1 MADQPNQQGF
11 DGFAAALAAALALA
25 GARNSGAK
33 PEPYD
38 GKRETYETFRRTLE
52 LFVRNITL
60 DRERIWTALTFM
72 TKGDADVWAQTFTAQ
87 HRRAVDDGDYTWPMF
102 LATLDKK
109 FLDPRVAERARD
121 ALFRLNQGTDDA
133 DSFFLRFD
141 KLRVKGQLDQAAH
154 DVILVEHLKKNLNP
168 ALVLA
173 IITTYDARR
182 KAYEETTRFMRAVN
196 VIDDATLAANLETAN
211 QPISYAVFR
220 ELALEHDPMVRRYA
234 PNRPAPSRPS
244 YHETRRQHDRGP
256 QQQTSARPGNAENRG
271 NPNPNPAPRAS
282 ATPDPDPMVIDR
294 SRARNASSSVC
305 YRCQKPGH
313 FARDC
318 RERDVREVVRGLSSL
333 NREELDFVAESVA
346 INLDVLDATAA
357 AAAASASV
365 QSAVNTA
372 TGTEGFANPQ

>member
-87 HRRAVDDGDYTWPMF
+87 HRQAVDDGDYTWPMF

-154 DVILVEHLKKNLNP
+154 DVILVEHLKKNLNS

-173 IITTYDARR
+173 VMTALGARKQAVLDVARMMHAIGQIDALTFAQAQASCRR
-182 KAYEETTRFMRAVN
+182 CTRA
-196 VIDDATLAANLETAN
+196 
-211 QPISYAVFR
+211 
-220 ELALEHDPMVRRYA
+220 
-234 PNRPAPSRPS
+234 
-244 YHETRRQHDRGP
+244 
-256 QQQTSARPGNAENRG
+256 QQSLP
-271 NPNPNPAPRAS
+271 
-282 ATPDPDPMVIDR
+282 
-294 SRARNASSSVC
+294 ASS
-305 YRCQKPGH
+305 
-313 FARDC
+313 
-318 RERDVREVVRGLSSL
+318 
-333 NREELDFVAESVA
+333 
-346 INLDVLDATAA
+346 
-357 AAAASASV
+357 
-365 QSAVNTA
+365 
-372 TGTEGFANPQ
+372 